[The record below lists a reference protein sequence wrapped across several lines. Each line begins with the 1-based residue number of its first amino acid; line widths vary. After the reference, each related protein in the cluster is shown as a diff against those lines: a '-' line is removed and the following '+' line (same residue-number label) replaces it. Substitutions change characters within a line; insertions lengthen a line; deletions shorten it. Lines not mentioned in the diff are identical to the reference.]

1 MLTKAALFNQ
11 NAVKTIILWS
21 VITIFFFYLMYSYDA
36 KVEF

>member
-21 VITIFFFYLMYSYDA
+21 ITIFFFYLMYSYDA